1 MALPVTFPDNNPDY
15 LKIGANIL
23 AQRNYSLQNK
33 INELNTLLSSS
44 DISRDTIDK
53 IFLNIIMNDRL
64 EFSLIKFITNK
75 FNIDVKQKIN
85 NQPLLNYWLYNY
97 KFLFYSSFSTD
108 DEIDILIKNFCQILT
123 LFLNKGAEIDGEYGK
138 ESPLMILMLRF
149 DRSDKFHKRMNKFLL
164 KMITTLIDN
173 KANLYKQYIGND
185 LIVFENDNYIYP
197 TDSAF
202 SVAIHQG
209 FTDAIILLLYK
220 GLDINHKSIKNY
232 IEIHGHDLAKNN

>member
-1 MALPVTFPDNNPDY
+1 
-15 LKIGANIL
+15 
-23 AQRNYSLQNK
+23 
-33 INELNTLLSSS
+33 
-44 DISRDTIDK
+44 
-53 IFLNIIMNDRL
+53 
-64 EFSLIKFITNK
+64 
-75 FNIDVKQKIN
+75 
-85 NQPLLNYWLYNY
+85 
-97 KFLFYSSFSTD
+97 
-108 DEIDILIKNFCQILT
+108 
-123 LFLNKGAEIDGEYGK
+123 
-138 ESPLMILMLRF
+138 MI
-149 DRSDKFHKRMNKFLL
+149 
-164 KMITTLIDN
+164 LIDN